1 MSKAT
6 HNLTLLATLA
16 AALLTCGTATAGTG
30 PRCDTVHFVG
40 ATQQFAPDTP
50 FVGGLTMTNLQT
62 GESSDADVVTM
73 LLGAVSSDGSR
84 VITSHEITTE
94 GDSDADPG
102 VSLVTF
108 DDAQLIPQGDG
119 VFTLISHMEVKSGKG
134 AYSCGELVISAPST
148 LAFDAQGLGSAEY
161 SGFGRL
167 CHCKPSDN

>member
-6 HNLTLLATLA
+6 HHLTFLATTM
-16 AALLTCGTATAGTG
+16 AALLTCVAANADGV

-40 ATQQFAPDTP
+40 ATQQYAPDTP

-73 LLGAVSSDGSR
+73 LLGAVSSDGSQ
-84 VITSHEITTE
+84 VVTSHEISAE
-94 GDSDADPG
+94 GSPG
-102 VSLVTF
+102 IGLVTF
-108 DDAQLIPQGDG
+108 DDAQLIPRADG
-119 VFTLISHMEVKSGKG
+119 AFTLISHMEVKSGKG
-134 AYSCGELVISAPST
+134 AYNCGELVIGAPST
-148 LAFDAQGLGSAEY
+148 LSFDAQGLGSAEY